1 METKIPNTEKA
12 IDSAFDSVNLINRLV
27 TETADEKKKKS
38 VERNVRHLELMLTKD
53 FFKDA
58 LTESQKN
65 DIDASILSGNNYIV

>member
-1 METKIPNTEKA
+1 
-12 IDSAFDSVNLINRLV
+12 V